1 MTKDIQISDLVAF
14 HKLMPSKTI
23 RLGIVLDVSYHNE
36 DGKRMLLIG
45 WGAKKNTKHNRS
57 IMIRL
62 WVYEEEVEVVS
73 YGSAR
78 RKQDE

>member
-1 MTKDIQISDLVAF
+1 MSKDIHISDLVAF
-14 HKLMPSKTI
+14 HKLMPSRTI
-23 RLGIVLDVSYHNE
+23 NLGVVLDESYHGD

-45 WGAKKNTKHNRS
+45 WGTKKNTKHNRS

-78 RKQDE
+78 RKQDG

>member
-1 MTKDIQISDLVAF
+1 MSKDIQISDLVSF
-14 HKLMPSKTI
+14 HKLMPSGTVK
-23 RLGIVLDVSYHNE
+23 LGVVLDVSYHSD

-45 WGAKKNTKHNRS
+45 WGAKKNTEHNRS

-73 YGSAR
+73 YGANR
-78 RKQDE
+78 RIK